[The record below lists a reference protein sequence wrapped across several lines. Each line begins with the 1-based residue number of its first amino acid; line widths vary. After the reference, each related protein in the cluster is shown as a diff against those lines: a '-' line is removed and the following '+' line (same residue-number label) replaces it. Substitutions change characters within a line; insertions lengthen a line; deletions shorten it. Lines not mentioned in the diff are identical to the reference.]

1 MNDHSQE
8 PFEDVLKQLAVLEPE
23 AAEEPRPARQALAR
37 LHQRLERDETNRLA
51 WRFLLMFRR
60 KYVYATALAV
70 VVLMIAFSFPA
81 VRAAASDFLGLFRV
95 QKFAAISVS
104 PQQLAVLETI
114 AERGLYPGEL
124 EMIQEPGN
132 PIEVESVAAA
142 EEMTGLAVRTP
153 AELGAPDRVYVSGGG
168 SGRLIINLEDA
179 RAIVEAA
186 GADPRLLPDSLDGAA
201 INVTIYEGIS
211 QQWDSG
217 AVLMQMPSPL
227 VEYPEDVD
235 TAPIAEAI
243 LQALGMERAEARRLS
258 RTIDWTNTML
268 LPIPQGIANFQ
279 ELTVDGEAGI
289 GLTSAD
295 GQNSAL
301 LWQKN
306 GTLYVLSGASLDRL
320 HDIGNSLALDVQ
332 DGEDGRM
339 FP

>member
-8 PFEDVLKQLAVLEPE
+8 PFEDVLNQLAVLEPK
-23 AAEEPRPARQALAR
+23 AAERGPSAGQALAR
-37 LHQRLERDETNRLA
+37 LHQRLDRDEDNRFVR
-51 WRFLLMFRR
+51 RFLLMFQR

-70 VVLMIAFSFPA
+70 VMFAVAFSFPA

-124 EMIQEPGN
+124 EMIQEPSD
-132 PIEVESVAAA
+132 PVEVESVAAA
-142 EEMTGLAVRTP
+142 EEATGAKVWIP

-186 GADPRLLPDSLDGAA
+186 GANPRLLPDSLDGAE
-201 INVTIYEGIS
+201 INVTIYDGIS
-211 QQWDSG
+211 QNWDSG
-217 AVLMQMPSPL
+217 TVLMRMQSPL

-243 LQALGMERAEARRLS
+243 LQALGLERAEARRLS
-258 RTIDWTNTML
+258 RTIDWTSTML
-268 LPIPQGIANFQ
+268 LPIPQDVASFQ
-279 ELTVDGEAGI
+279 EVMVNGQPAISLTSLDGE
-289 GLTSAD
+289 
-295 GQNSAL
+295 NSVL
-301 LWQKN
+301 LWQEE
-306 GTLYVLSGASLDRL
+306 GTLFVLSGAAMAELVN
-320 HDIGNSLALDVQ
+320 IGNSM
-332 DGEDGRM
+332 R
-339 FP
+339 